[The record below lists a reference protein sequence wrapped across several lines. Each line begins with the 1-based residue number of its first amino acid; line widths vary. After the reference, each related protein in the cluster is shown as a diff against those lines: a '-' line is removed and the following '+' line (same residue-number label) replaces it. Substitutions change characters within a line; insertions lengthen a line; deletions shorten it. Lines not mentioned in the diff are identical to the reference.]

1 MNSWK
6 LNGIA
11 GHLTRQ
17 IIIESLN
24 IVPTQLY
31 KIVKSIDN
39 DGIITL
45 HDGRKFKLELRY
57 LENETENNQAIKKD
71 IH

>member
-17 IIIESLN
+17 AIIEKLN
-24 IVPTQLY
+24 ISFTDIY
-31 KIVKSIDN
+31 KTVKSISN
-39 DGIITL
+39 DRVIET
-45 HDGRKFKLELRY
+45 HDGKKYRIVLE
-57 LENETENNQAIKKD
+57 EIK
-71 IH
+71 

>member
-11 GHLTRQ
+11 GHLTRSA
-17 IIIESLN
+17 ICKGLN
-24 IVPTQLY
+24 IHSTDIY

-39 DGIITL
+39 RGIIKTQE
-45 HDGRKFKLELRY
+45 GKKYELV
-57 LENETENNQAIKKD
+57 LKEVTDDTDKIK
-71 IH
+71 

>member
-17 IIIESLN
+17 AIIEKLN
-24 IVPTQLY
+24 IPFTEIYKTVKSINSDNTLETHNGKKY
-31 KIVKSIDN
+31 KIVLQEIEDY
-39 DGIITL
+39 D
-45 HDGRKFKLELRY
+45 
-57 LENETENNQAIKKD
+57 IKKCNTNS
-71 IH
+71 

>member
-11 GHLTRQ
+11 GQRTRQ

-57 LENETENNQAIKKD
+57 LENET
-71 IH
+71 

>member
-24 IVPTQLY
+24 IKPTELY
-31 KIVKSIDN
+31 KTVKSIDN
-39 DGIITL
+39 NGIITT
-45 HDGRKFKLELRY
+45 HDNRKFKLELKY
-57 LENETENNQAIKKD
+57 LGNGDT
-71 IH
+71 

>member
-24 IVPTQLY
+24 IIPTQIY

-39 DGIITL
+39 NGIIVL
-45 HDGRKFKLELRY
+45 HDGRKFKLKLEEL
-57 LENETENNQAIKKD
+57 K
-71 IH
+71 